1 MLNEKIYVFD
11 DIIDLDLQE
20 EIKNVLV
27 SDYVY
32 YNQPFPWYYLDDIT
46 VTYDDPNS
54 QRRPGFTHEYVKYEG
69 KEKSTGKQLSRFHNL
84 LLPILKNACLKM
96 EIKDINVLLGRSF
109 LQLPLNLKNRDVDT
123 PHRDIY
129 DRDNFFVVLYYV
141 CDSDGDTIIYN
152 ERKESKTYTVKQKVT
167 PKQGRVVLF
176 DGGLMHTAEQP
187 INSNVRCIVNY
198 DLI

>member
-11 DIIDLDLQE
+11 DIINLDLQE

-129 DRDNFFVVLYYV
+129 DRDDFFVVLYYV

-152 ERKESKTYTVKQKVT
+152 ETKESDQYTIKQRVT
-167 PKQGRVVLF
+167 PKKGRVVIF
-176 DGGLMHTAEQP
+176 DGWYWHTAQQP
-187 INSNVRCIVNY
+187 SNDIRCVINYNVI
-198 DLI
+198 

>member
-1 MLNEKIYVFD
+1 MLNEKIYVFV

-32 YNQPFPWYYLDDIT
+32 YNQPFPWYYLEDIT

-129 DRDNFFVVLYYV
+129 DRDDFFVVLYYV

-152 ERKESKTYTVKQKVT
+152 ETKESDQYTIKQRVT
-167 PKQGRVVLF
+167 PKKGRVVIF
-176 DGGLMHTAEQP
+176 DGVLMHTAEQP
-187 INSNVRCIVNY
+187 LNNTRCIVNY
-198 DLI
+198 NLG